1 MITAAALLV
10 LARAL
15 PPEAAVGFCRCLVLG
30 YLFLRPDYR
39 AECGRNYRLLTG
51 RRPGFFWMRNAW
63 TVGRNLA
70 LMARL
75 GARAAE
81 TMIDRAT
88 VSSQN
93 QAVTPLEQNL
103 HTTMASFHFGLWELL
118 PGWFARSGRPVRL
131 VVGRQR
137 GAIFAGLLARL
148 RGRAGVAVEPGLRA
162 ARAGREDPGI
172 TGFMLDN
179 TSQGGETW
187 AAAGG
192 VRLRMPALAFRFG
205 QGVLQTAFAR
215 LDRGRL
221 RIDVYGAGD
230 ENVAAAA
237 LLAQVRAHPEEWV
250 AWAKDGALQEIAD
263 SRLQIADSRKQ
274 T

>member
-15 PPEAAVGFCRCLVLG
+15 PPEAAVGLCRCLVLA
-30 YLFLRPDYR
+30 YLLLRPDYR
-39 AECGRNYRLLTG
+39 AECGRNYRLVTG
-51 RRPGFFWMRNAW
+51 RRPGLFWIRNAW

-75 GARAAE
+75 GTRSAE
-81 TMIDRAT
+81 TMVDRAT

-103 HTTMASFHFGLWELL
+103 HTTMATYHFGLWELL
-118 PGWFARSGRPVRL
+118 PGWFARAGRPVQL

-137 GAIFAGLLARL
+137 GAAFAGLLARL

-162 ARAGREDPGI
+162 ARTRREGPGI

-179 TSQGGETW
+179 TSQGGEAW
-187 AAAGG
+187 AAVGG
-192 VRLRMPALAFRFG
+192 LRLRMPALAFRFG
-205 QGVLQTAFAR
+205 QGILQTAFAR

-221 RIDVYGAGD
+221 HIDVYRAGN
-230 ENVAAAA
+230 ENEAAAA
-237 LLAQVRAHPEEWV
+237 LLEQVRAHPEEWV
-250 AWAKDGALQEIAD
+250 FWAKDGAVQEIAD
-263 SRLQIADSRKQ
+263 
-274 T
+274 